1 MTDSYWLRNIR
12 PLGNAAEDF
21 LIRDGRIAERRPA
34 SGAGIQPGEIDG
46 AGQLLVPPLVESH
59 CHLDKTL

>member
-21 LIRDGRIAERRPA
+21 LIHNGRIAERRPA
-34 SGAGIQPGEIDG
+34 SGVAIAPDDVDG
-46 AGQLLVPPLVESH
+46 AGQLLLPPLVESH
-59 CHLDKTL
+59 